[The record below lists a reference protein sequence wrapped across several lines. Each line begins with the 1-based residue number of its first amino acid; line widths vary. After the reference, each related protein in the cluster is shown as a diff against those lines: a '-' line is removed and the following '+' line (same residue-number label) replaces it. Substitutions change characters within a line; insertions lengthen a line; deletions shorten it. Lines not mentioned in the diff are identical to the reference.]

1 MAIFIFFVEFRNYDF
16 RENHIL
22 IMNFRKFLR
31 WSYLQRRLIFMIER
45 KIKIKTEDLNFA
57 MMIFWNFVDFRVSSD
72 SLGVKYRIMQNYKLY
87 EKSAYF
93 ENVAGNVN
101 RIQVKFSGNFGIN
114 FISVYPGLSHLC
126 WSIQN
131 GFKKSLSFLINFIN
145 SRKNRKISVITPSKR
160 NCVWERFRGD
170 LITLFEI
177 FTHFSF

>member
-1 MAIFIFFVEFRNYDF
+1 MIFVKIIFWLWIFENFYDEVIY
-16 RENHIL
+16 RDD
-22 IMNFRKFLR
+22 
-31 WSYLQRRLIFMIER
+31 SYLWSNE
-45 KIKIKTEDLNFA
+45 KIKIETEDLNFA

-131 GFKKSLSFLINFIN
+131 GFEKSLSFLINFIN
-145 SRKNRKISVITPSKR
+145 SRKKSKNFR
-160 NCVWERFRGD
+160 NYAV
-170 LITLFEI
+170 
-177 FTHFSF
+177 